1 MLAVGGF
8 SESSLSNRPGK
19 RGELK
24 LTLGL
29 KEGRTIIKEAY
40 NRVPLKI
47 AKPFYL
53 EPESGEIFIYQMNP
67 GGGMVQGDDYYQEI
81 TIEPG
86 AQVFLTTQSA
96 AKIYR
101 SPNSYTR
108 QINLFKLG
116 ANALLEYFPDPLIPF
131 AGSRY
136 QGETKVCLSKGSTAF
151 IAEIVTPGR
160 IKRDEVFQYDY
171 FQSKTRVYWEEQLI
185 LWDNWRLEPGKGN
198 MKALGMYDGFTH
210 QGSFFIFSE
219 RVSQSLVEKIQ
230 EILVNN
236 DKVLAG
242 ASLTVKNGIAI
253 RILGR
258 RADQME
264 KVIMGCWDL
273 LRRELVGL
281 PKPRIRK
288 Y

>member
-1 MLAVGGF
+1 MLAVGEF

-29 KEGRTIIKEAY
+29 KEGRTIIKDVY

-67 GGGMVQGDDYYQEI
+67 VGGMVQGDDYYQEI
-81 TIEPG
+81 TVEPG
-86 AQVFLTTQSA
+86 AKVFLTTQSA
-96 AKIYR
+96 TKIYR
-101 SPNSYTR
+101 TPNSYTR
-108 QINLFKLG
+108 QTNLFQLG
-116 ANALLEYFPDPLIPF
+116 ANALLEYFPDPVIPF

-136 QGETKVCLSKGSTAF
+136 QGETKLFLSKGSTAF

-171 FQSKTRVYWEEQLI
+171 FYSKTKVYWEEELI
-185 LWDNWRLEPGKGN
+185 LWDNWRLEPSQLD
-198 MKALGMYDGFTH
+198 MKTLGMYDGFTH
-210 QGSFFIFSE
+210 QGSLFVFSE
-219 RVSQSLVEKIQ
+219 RVTQSLVEEIQ
-230 EILVNN
+230 QIFVNHT
-236 DKVLAG
+236 KVLAG
-242 ASLTVKNGIAI
+242 VSLTAKNGIAV
-253 RILGR
+253 RLLGS

-264 KVIMGCWDL
+264 KAIMECWDL
-273 LRRELVGL
+273 IRRKLVGL